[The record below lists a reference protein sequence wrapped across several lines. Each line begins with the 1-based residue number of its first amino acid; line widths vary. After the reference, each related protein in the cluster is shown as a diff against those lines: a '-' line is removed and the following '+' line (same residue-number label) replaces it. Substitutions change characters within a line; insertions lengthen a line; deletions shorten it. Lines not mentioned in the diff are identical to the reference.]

1 MKRLLTSAAI
11 AASLALAACQP
22 AAKVEAPAA
31 PPAAQSAPAPAIR
44 YGDNAA
50 ASGTFEHDGAKLYYE
65 VYGEGAPLL
74 LVHGN
79 GGSIG
84 GLTAQIEH
92 FKANY
97 KVIAMDSREQGRSTG
112 SDAPITY
119 EQMTD
124 DLAALID
131 HLKTGPVSVVGWS
144 DGGIEA
150 LLLGIRHPDKVTK
163 LVAMA
168 ANLNPSPQAVQP
180 AILNV
185 VKEAEKQLPP
195 GFADTPEGKRQVKL
209 TNLLLK
215 QPNIKPADLG
225 KITAPTLILA
235 GDHDLIRTEHTV
247 EIFNALPKGELG
259 IFPNST
265 HAAPYN
271 NAELFNATVARFLKD
286 AYKPIDLVPDTMG
299 PLGEMQAKLKA
310 QREGK

>member
-1 MKRLLTSAAI
+1 M
-11 AASLALAACQP
+11 LALAACQP
-22 AAKVEAPAA
+22 AKTEAPAPVTPVATA
-31 PPAAQSAPAPAIR
+31 PTIAIH

-65 VYGEGAPLL
+65 TYGEGEPILL
-74 LVHGN
+74 IHGN

-84 GLTAQIEH
+84 GFTAQIEH
-92 FKANY
+92 FKAHY
-97 KVIAMDSREQGRSTG
+97 KVIAMDSREQGMSTG

-124 DLAALID
+124 DLAALLD

-168 ANLNPSPQAVQP
+168 ANLNPSTQAVQP
-180 AILNV
+180 AVLDM
-185 VKEAEKQLPP
+185 VKNAIKQFPP
-195 GFADTPEGKRQVKL
+195 GFGDTPEGKTQLKL
-209 TNLLLK
+209 VHLLLK
-215 QPNIKPADLG
+215 QPNIKPEELG
-225 KITAPTLILA
+225 KIAVPTLILA

-247 EIFNALPKGELG
+247 EIFNALPNGELG
-259 IFPNST
+259 VFPNST

-271 NAELFNATVARFLKD
+271 NAELFNATVDRFFTTPYRK
-286 AYKPIDLVPDTMG
+286 IDLIPDTMG
-299 PLGEMQAKLKA
+299 ELGEMGAKLQA
-310 QREGK
+310 LREGK

>member
-1 MKRLLTSAAI
+1 MTYLLKTAA
-11 AASLALAACQP
+11 AAAMLVLAACQP
-22 AAKVEAPAA
+22 AKVETPAPVIPAGQAATAPATH
-31 PPAAQSAPAPAIR
+31 

-50 ASGTFEHDGAKLYYE
+50 ASGTFEHDGATLYYE
-65 VYGEGAPLL
+65 TYGAGEPLL

-84 GLTAQIEH
+84 GFSAQIEH
-92 FKANY
+92 FKAHY
-97 KVIAMDSREQGRSTG
+97 KVIAMDSREQGKSTG

-124 DLAALID
+124 DLDALLD
-131 HLKTGPVSVVGWS
+131 HLKTGPADVVGWS

-150 LLLGIRHPDKVTK
+150 LLLGIRHPDKVKK

-168 ANLNPSPQAVQP
+168 ANLNPSSKAVQP
-180 AILNV
+180 AILDV
-185 VKEAEKQLPP
+185 VKEAVKEFPP
-195 GFADTPEGKRQVKL
+195 GFAETPDGKKQMKL
-209 TNLLLK
+209 INLLLK
-215 QPNIKPADLG
+215 QPNILPADLG

-247 EIFNALPKGELG
+247 EIFNALPSGELG

-271 NAELFNATVARFLKD
+271 NSDLFNATIDRFLTET
-286 AYKPIDLVPDTMG
+286 YKPIDLVPDTMG
-299 PLGEMQAKLKA
+299 ALGEMEARLKA
-310 QREGK
+310 QRAGK

>member
-1 MKRLLTSAAI
+1 MKHLLATAA
-11 AASLALAACQP
+11 AALALAACQP
-22 AAKVEAPAA
+22 AAKVEAPAT
-31 PPAAQSAPAPAIR
+31 PPVAEAPAPAIH

-50 ASGTFEHDGAKLYYE
+50 ASGTFEHDGARLYYE
-65 VYGEGAPLL
+65 TYGAGEPLL

-97 KVIAMDSREQGRSTG
+97 KVIAMDSREQGKSTG
-112 SDAPITY
+112 NDKPITY

-124 DLAALID
+124 DLAALVD
-131 HLKTGPVSVVGWS
+131 YLKTGPVSVVGWS

-150 LLLGIRHPDKVTK
+150 LLLGIRHPGKVTK

-180 AILNV
+180 AMLAL
-185 VKEAEKQLPP
+185 VKDAEKQLPP
-195 GFADTPEGKRQVKL
+195 GFSDTPEGKRQLKL
-209 TNLLLK
+209 MNLLLK
-215 QPNIKPADLG
+215 QPNINPTELA
-225 KITAPTLILA
+225 KITVPTLILA

-271 NAELFNATVARFLKD
+271 NADLFNATVERFLKEP
-286 AYKPIDLVPDTMG
+286 YRKIDMVPDTMNA
-299 PLGEMQAKLKA
+299 LGEMEAKLKA
-310 QREGK
+310 GRAVQ

>member
-1 MKRLLTSAAI
+1 MKHILNLTAA
-11 AASLALAACQP
+11 AAMLALAACQP
-22 AAKVEAPAA
+22 AKTEAPAPVTPVATA
-31 PPAAQSAPAPAIR
+31 PTTAIH

-65 VYGEGAPLL
+65 TYGEGEPILL
-74 LVHGN
+74 IHGN

-84 GLTAQIEH
+84 GFTAQIEH
-92 FKANY
+92 FKAHY

-124 DLAALID
+124 DLAALLD

-150 LLLGIRHPDKVTK
+150 LLLGIRHPDKVAK

-168 ANLNPSPQAVQP
+168 ANLNPSTQAVQP
-180 AILNV
+180 AVLDM
-185 VKEAEKQLPP
+185 VKDAIKQFPP
-195 GFADTPEGKRQVKL
+195 GFGDTPEGKTQLKL
-209 TNLLLK
+209 VHLLLK
-215 QPNIKPADLG
+215 QPNIKPEELG
-225 KITAPTLILA
+225 KIAVPTLILA

-247 EIFNALPKGELG
+247 EIFNALPNGELG
-259 IFPNST
+259 VFPNST

-271 NAELFNATVARFLKD
+271 NAELFNATVDRFFTTPYRK
-286 AYKPIDLVPDTMG
+286 IDLIPDTMG
-299 PLGEMQAKLKA
+299 ELGEMGAKLQA
-310 QREGK
+310 LREGK

>member
-1 MKRLLTSAAI
+1 MKNLLTTVAAM
-11 AASLALAACQP
+11 LALAACQP
-22 AAKVEAPAA
+22 AARVEAPVIPAGQAA
-31 PPAAQSAPAPAIR
+31 PEPAIN

-50 ASGTFEHDGAKLYYE
+50 ASGTFEHDGATLYYE
-65 VYGEGAPLL
+65 IYGAGEPLL

-84 GLTAQIEH
+84 GFTAQIAH

-97 KVIAMDSREQGRSTG
+97 KVIVMDSREQGKSTG
-112 SDAPITY
+112 SDKPITY
-119 EQMTD
+119 EQMAD

-168 ANLNPSPQAVQP
+168 ANLRPTPDAVQP
-180 AILNV
+180 AVLDMVNDGM
-185 VKEAEKQLPP
+185 KQLPP
-195 GFADTPEGKRQVKL
+195 GFGDTPQGKSQLKL
-209 TNLLLK
+209 MNLLLK
-215 QPNIKPADLG
+215 QPNIKPAELAR
-225 KITAPTLILA
+225 IAAPTLILA

-247 EIFNALPKGELG
+247 EIFNALPNGELG

-271 NAELFNATVARFLKD
+271 NAALFNATVERFLKEP
-286 AYKPIDLVPDTMG
+286 YRKIDLIPDTMG
-299 PLGEMQAKLKA
+299 PLGEMEARLKA
-310 QREGK
+310 QREAK